1 MRIIMSGGGTG
12 GHIYPAITILREIQ
26 KQTQSCEV
34 LFIGTQQGLESDIIP
49 QEGFDFLTIDVR
61 GFERRLSLGN
71 IKTIMKTIGSI
82 GQSRQIIR
90 NFKPDIVI
98 GTGGYV
104 CGPVLL
110 TASLMGIPTMIQE
123 QNVIPGITNK
133 ILSRF
138 VDKIAVGY
146 GEALQY
152 FKNKEK
158 VFISGNPIRPEILSA
173 TREEGIIALGLDPNK
188 KTILIS
194 GGSRGARSINQAM
207 VSVYEQF
214 AGRKDIQLLHVTG
227 QNEYNGI
234 VRKLQECCIDTIKA
248 GNIIITPYIYNMPQA
263 LAVADLAIFRAGAVG
278 LAELTARGIPSI
290 LIPYPYAAENHQEFN
305 ARVMEQQGA
314 AIVIRDVELTGCRLN
329 EVVNELINSP
339 LNLAKM
345 ATASKRM
352 GCPEA
357 AEKIAKIALTMI
369 KAASKK

>member
-12 GHIYPAITILREIQ
+12 GHIYPAITILRAIQ
-26 KQTQSCEV
+26 KNTQSCEV
-34 LFIGTQQGLESDIIP
+34 LFIGTQHGLESNIIP
-49 QEGFDFLTIDVR
+49 KEGFDFRTIDVR
-61 GFERRLSLGN
+61 GFERRLSIQN
-71 IKTIMKTIGSI
+71 IQTIIKTLGSI
-82 GQSRQIIR
+82 NQSRKIIR
-90 NFKPDIVI
+90 EFKPDLVI

-110 TASLMGIPTMIQE
+110 TASMMGIPTMIQE

-146 GEALQY
+146 GEAQKY
-152 FKNKEK
+152 FTRKEK

-173 TREEGIIALGLDPNK
+173 TREEGIIALGLDPAK
-188 KTILIS
+188 RTVLIS

-207 VSVYEQF
+207 IQVYQQF

-234 VRKLQECCIDTIKA
+234 VGKLQECCIDTIKA
-248 GNIIITPYIYNMPQA
+248 GNIIIRPYLYNMPQA
-263 LAVADLAIFRAGAVG
+263 MAVADLAIFRAGAVG
-278 LAELTARGIPSI
+278 LAELTAKGIPSI

-314 AIVIRDVELTGCRLN
+314 AVVIRDAELTGYRLI
-329 EVVNELINSP
+329 EVMNELMNSP
-339 LNLAKM
+339 QKLDGM
-345 ATASKRM
+345 AAASKRM

-357 AEKIAKIALTMI
+357 AETIAKMALTMI
-369 KAASKK
+369 